1 MSNNVEDSLNLTKPM
16 DAPRSARTRR
26 KALVAAATGNFVE
39 WFDFTLY
46 GFMAVTLASVFFPPD
61 SGKAALLAI
70 FAVYGS
76 AFIARPLGAVFFG
89 SIGDRLGRRGSLSL
103 AIGLMGVSTAAIGL
117 LPTYAAAGALA
128 PTLLL
133 LCRLIQGFSAG
144 GEFAGAATFVVE
156 HAPPGR
162 RPLYLAILGGSTSLG
177 VVGATA
183 AVLAF
188 RSAGASA
195 FDNGGWR
202 WAFLVG
208 GALAIVGLILR
219 LGVEETPVFSAAVEQ
234 QQNRN
239 GTRRS
244 PLRELLTQHRR
255 VMGIVFVF
263 FASIGVLSHMM
274 LGYMP
279 TYLVTSAGIASSTAL
294 VLTMFAMIVPLP
306 MALVLAGFVEKV
318 GRRPFLRAGAVSAV
332 LVVIPCYLLIG
343 TGNKPAIGIALIVL
357 MFVVLLLNTG
367 LLVILEILPT
377 RLRYIGT
384 AVPYN
389 VAYAL
394 FAGTAPLVCQA
405 LVDSTGSALAPAF
418 YGTAI
423 ALLACPVLLRGI
435 PETKGTD
442 LRTV

>member
-1 MSNNVEDSLNLTKPM
+1 METSRL
-16 DAPRSARTRR
+16 ARTRR

-39 WFDFTLY
+39 WFDFTIY

-117 LPTYAAAGALA
+117 LPTYAAAGTLA
-128 PTLLL
+128 PALLL

-195 FDNGGWR
+195 FDDGGWR
-202 WAFLVG
+202 WAFIVG
-208 GALAIVGLILR
+208 GALAVVGLILR
-219 LGVEETPVFSAAVEQ
+219 LGVEETPVFTAAVEQ
-234 QQNRN
+234 QQNRK
-239 GTRRS
+239 GTRHS
-244 PLRELLTQHRR
+244 PLRELLAKHRR
-255 VMGIVFVF
+255 AMGTVLVF
-263 FASIGVLSHMM
+263 FASVGVLTHMM

-279 TYLVTSAGIASSTAL
+279 TYLVTAAGVTSNTAL
-294 VLTMFAMIVPLP
+294 VLTMIAMIVPLP
-306 MALVLAGFVEKV
+306 VAIILSGFVEKV
-318 GRRPFLRAGAVSAV
+318 GRRPFIRVGAVSAV

-343 TGNKPAIGIALIVL
+343 TGNKLAIGVALIVL
-357 MFVVLLLNTG
+357 MVVLCLLNIG
-367 LLVILEILPT
+367 LLAVLEILPT

-423 ALLACPVLLRGI
+423 ALLACPVLLRYI

>member
-1 MSNNVEDSLNLTKPM
+1 MSSNVKDPVNLAQPM
-16 DAPRSARTRR
+16 ETSRLARTRR

-39 WFDFTLY
+39 WFDFTIY

-117 LPTYAAAGALA
+117 LPTYAAAGPLA
-128 PTLLL
+128 PALLL

-195 FDNGGWR
+195 FDDGGWR
-202 WAFLVG
+202 WAFIVG
-208 GALAIVGLILR
+208 GALAVVGLILR
-219 LGVEETPVFSAAVEQ
+219 LGVEETPVFTAAVEQ
-234 QQNRN
+234 QQNRK
-239 GTRRS
+239 GLRHS
-244 PLRELLTQHRR
+244 PLRELLAKHRR
-255 VMGIVFVF
+255 AMGTVLVF
-263 FASIGVLSHMM
+263 FASVGVLTHMM

-279 TYLVTSAGIASSTAL
+279 TYLVTAAGVTSNTAL
-294 VLTMFAMIVPLP
+294 VLTMTAMIVPLP
-306 MALVLAGFVEKV
+306 VAIILSVFVEKV
-318 GRRPFLRAGAVSAV
+318 GRRPFIRVGAVSAV

-343 TGNKPAIGIALIVL
+343 TGNKLAIGVALIVL
-357 MFVVLLLNTG
+357 MVVLCLLNIG
-367 LLVILEILPT
+367 LLAVLEILPT

-418 YGTAI
+418 YGTVI
-423 ALLACPVLLRGI
+423 ALLACPVLLRCI

>member
-1 MSNNVEDSLNLTKPM
+1 METSRL
-16 DAPRSARTRR
+16 ARTRR

-39 WFDFTLY
+39 WFDFTIY

-117 LPTYAAAGALA
+117 LPTYAAAGPLA
-128 PTLLL
+128 PALLL

-195 FDNGGWR
+195 FDDGGWR
-202 WAFLVG
+202 WAFIVG
-208 GALAIVGLILR
+208 GALAVVGLILR
-219 LGVEETPVFSAAVEQ
+219 LGVEETPVFTAAVEQ
-234 QQNRN
+234 QQNRK
-239 GTRRS
+239 GLRHS
-244 PLRELLTQHRR
+244 PLRELLAKHRR
-255 VMGIVFVF
+255 AMGTVLVF
-263 FASIGVLSHMM
+263 FASVGVLTHMM

-279 TYLVTSAGIASSTAL
+279 TYLVTAAGVTSNTAL
-294 VLTMFAMIVPLP
+294 VLTMTAMIVPLP
-306 MALVLAGFVEKV
+306 VAIILSVFVEKV
-318 GRRPFLRAGAVSAV
+318 GRRPFIRVGAVSAV

-343 TGNKPAIGIALIVL
+343 TGNKLAIGVALIVL
-357 MFVVLLLNTG
+357 MVVLCLLNIG
-367 LLVILEILPT
+367 LLAVLEILPT

-418 YGTAI
+418 YGTVI
-423 ALLACPVLLRGI
+423 ALLACPVLLRCI